1 MSFTLPTDPY
11 LPDPDL
17 LTAGQFKAARTIRRL
32 IILQIIVVSGLSYIV
47 GDALTR
53 QWYAAIAVM
62 VVVGL
67 SYGSFGRIFLIRMF
81 TTAHLGKSWGQVY
94 LLFYG
99 WTLMLFCAGWWLTAL
114 RYTRVAASLEV
125 PFVVGAIALIVCS
138 LASGF
143 VSRVAGPE
151 IAKKQAEAIF
161 SKVAMIAEEKA
172 NEMERQLRT
181 IVPVESDETRA
192 HPVMRLP
199 VVTLKTDEDKQIA
212 KSMLRVALGIDDR
225 LI

>member
-1 MSFTLPTDPY
+1 MSFTFPTDPY

-17 LTAGQFKAARTIRRL
+17 LTAGQFNAARTIRRL
-32 IILQIIVVSGLSYIV
+32 IILQMILVSGLSYIV
-47 GDALTR
+47 GDAVTR
-53 QWYAAIAVM
+53 QWYAALAVM

-81 TTAHLGKSWGQVY
+81 TTAHLGKSWVQVY

-99 WTLMLFCAGWWLTAL
+99 WTLMLFCAGWSLTAL
-114 RYTRVAASLEV
+114 RDIRVAASLEV

-151 IAKKQAEAIF
+151 IAKKQSEAIF

-199 VVTLKTDEDKQIA
+199 VVPLKTAEDKQIA